1 MVKQLSTFVAG
12 LLVIAAAALPA
23 SAQSYRDRD
32 GDRDR
37 DRGGDRDR
45 DRGGE
50 RDRDRDRDRDRGWRG
65 PGFSLRLGGDDDGWR
80 RRRDEDCHWR
90 VRRYRDEDGDWVER
104 RRWVCD

>member
-1 MVKQLSTFVAG
+1 MVMVRQLSTF
-12 LLVIAAAALPA
+12 AAALIVMAGTALPV

-45 DRGGE
+45 DR
-50 RDRDRDRDRDRGWRG
+50 DRERDRGWRG
-65 PGFSLRLGGDDDGWR
+65 PGFSLQLGDDDGWR
-80 RRRDEDCHWR
+80 RRRDEDCHWI

-104 RRWVCD
+104 RRRVCD